1 MISRRLNSEVG
12 AVLSL
17 VLLIAGMVSENLLWN
32 KLAGLILLLTVLIPV
47 VFKPL
52 NRLWFSFGWLVE
64 RFFSMIILML
74 VFYLIVTPVAWLR
87 RVFCDDALSLR
98 AFKKDESSV
107 FVIKDKTY
115 SAEDLK
121 KQY

>member
-17 VLLIAGMVSENLLWN
+17 VLLIAGVVSENLLWN

-47 VFKPL
+47 VFTPL

-87 RVFCDDALSLR
+87 RVFCDDALRLR

-115 SAEDLK
+115 SAEDLE

>member
-47 VFKPL
+47 VFSPL
-52 NRLWFSFGWLVE
+52 TRLWFSFGWLVE

>member
-47 VFKPL
+47 VF
-52 NRLWFSFGWLVE
+52 
-64 RFFSMIILML
+64 
-74 VFYLIVTPVAWLR
+74 
-87 RVFCDDALSLR
+87 
-98 AFKKDESSV
+98 
-107 FVIKDKTY
+107 
-115 SAEDLK
+115 
-121 KQY
+121 

>member
-47 VFKPL
+47 VFTPL
-52 NRLWFSFGWLVE
+52 TRLWFSFGWLVE

-87 RVFCDDALSLR
+87 RVFCDDALSTL
-98 AFKKDESSV
+98 
-107 FVIKDKTY
+107 TTHHG
-115 SAEDLK
+115 
-121 KQY
+121 

>member
-17 VLLIAGMVSENLLWN
+17 VLLIAGVVSENQLWN

-47 VFKPL
+47 VFTPL
-52 NRLWFSFGWLVE
+52 TRLWFSFGWLVE
-64 RFFSMIILML
+64 RFLSMNILMM
-74 VFYLIVTPVAWLR
+74 VFYMIFNTVAWLR
-87 RVFCDDALSLR
+87 RVFCDDALRLR